1 MIRTIDTWEPY
12 EPFLRQFWR
21 EKSEAQREQLL
32 SGLTETFAR
41 KGNLCFGA
49 FDEERMTGLF
59 VFSLLEEAY
68 LVMTRWLTRSEGAGR
83 EVLAYLAEEYP
94 GYGVEFTFRPED
106 ALLKKLLTEAGATV
120 FPVQQ
125 DMALKG
131 PVPTVDTSGV
141 VPLSKAYEP
150 QYFALHRDS
159 DPDGETYWTGEMV
172 AADPTGFLVLLAVE
186 GGTPVG
192 YLDLGLGEGGGNVAD
207 LYVDKAHR
215 RQSWGRKLL
224 GKAIE
229 RNGKK
234 PMTLQVDV
242 DNEPAIRL
250 YEHMGFQ
257 PVPDSCRM
265 DAIWRILG

>member
-32 SGLTETFAR
+32 SGLTETFSK

-59 VFSLLEEAY
+59 VFSLLEETY
-68 LVMTRWLTRSEGAGR
+68 LVMSRWLTRSEGAGR
-83 EVLAYLAEEYP
+83 EVLTFLKQHYP
-94 GYGVEFTFRPED
+94 SYGVEFTFKPENT
-106 ALLKKLLTEAGATV
+106 LLRQLLLEAGATV
-120 FPVQQ
+120 FPEQR
-125 DMALKG
+125 DMELIG
-131 PVPTVDTSGV
+131 PVPDVNTWGI
-141 VPLSKAYEP
+141 VPLSKEYEA

-159 DPDGETYWTGEMV
+159 DPEGETYWTGEMV
-172 AADPTGFLVLLAVE
+172 AADPSGFLVLLAVE

-207 LYVDKAHR
+207 LFVDKAHR

-242 DNEPAIRL
+242 DNGPAIRF
-250 YEHMGFQ
+250 YEGMGFRF
-257 PVPDSCRM
+257 VPDSGRV
-265 DAIWRILG
+265 DAIWRIGG